1 MPGEPGPED
10 WQPTLAQTQADRHQA
25 WKACTT
31 VILSEARPALS
42 SARCN
47 PINSNQPA
55 HHRDYFKTNGGF
67 KPSEEGFGR
76 QGLKPEMSVLQVFYE
91 GGICRML
98 THQEHHTTTPDD
110 RTTHCHFYF

>member
-25 WKACTT
+25 WKACAT
-31 VILSEARPALS
+31 VIHGPALS

-55 HHRDYFKTNGGF
+55 HHGDYFKTNGGF
-67 KPSEEGFGR
+67 KPSENGFGKR
-76 QGLKPEMSVLQVFYE
+76 RLKPEQSILRLFYE
-91 GGICRML
+91 
-98 THQEHHTTTPDD
+98 
-110 RTTHCHFYF
+110 